1 MATKEP
7 DPLDDVAR
15 FEADLGLRSGF
26 FRALLQEDDWS
37 FVIKL
42 HALVDGAITHL
53 LVEELG
59 HPEAMR
65 PISRLSLA
73 DTRSGKLAFG
83 AALAVLDAHDRRFVQ
98 KLSEIR
104 NMFAHDVR
112 MAGSTLAD
120 YASRLDDAGLS
131 SLVKAVGPG
140 RDPFP
145 IGNHMVPERQ
155 YVVENL
161 KLTIWV
167 TAMYTIALAYQHKKL
182 ASSKNRLFQSV
193 VTLPS
198 RVKNRERGP

>member
-1 MATKEP
+1 MCAKES
-7 DPLDDVAR
+7 DPLNDVGQ
-15 FEADLGLRSGF
+15 FEADLSLRKGF
-26 FRALLQEDDWS
+26 FRALLNEDDWS

-42 HALVDGAITHL
+42 HALVDSAITHM

-59 HPEAMR
+59 RPELLR
-65 PISRLSLA
+65 PLSRLSLA

-83 AALAVLDAHDRRFVQ
+83 RELGLLDGRDRLFVQ

-104 NMFAHDVR
+104 NSFAHDVR

-120 YASRLDDAGLS
+120 YARGLNDAGLA

-145 IGNHMVPERQ
+145 VGTEDVPERQ
-155 YVVENL
+155 FVLENL

-167 TAMYTIALAYQHKKL
+167 TAMYTIALAYHQRKL
-182 ASSKNRLFQSV
+182 AASRNALFRSV
-193 VTLPS
+193 LALPS
-198 RVKNRERGP
+198 RLKKVDAQ